1 MKIKDKIIDYCIK
14 NRISTT
20 EVADALGK
28 KGVYDNIK
36 PMIEGKYFVG
46 EIQTVF
52 TGFNSNY
59 QIHDQIKNT
68 KEGSIV
74 MIFTHECDN
83 RAVIGDLISKFLLLY
98 KGAKAIIVDG
108 LVRDIAS
115 IKRESFPVWSKGYTP
130 LGCHNKKVDLFP
142 IDKQKELEAQFNKA
156 IAVCDDGGVT
166 IIKNELINDET
177 YKNLIR
183 IEMQED
189 IWFYCL
195 DTLKWDTKQIVCE
208 KKYLLDNELLP
219 KTYIDNIEEL
229 KKPLD

>member
-1 MKIKDKIIDYCIK
+1 MKKKEKIIDYCIK

-28 KGVYDNIK
+28 SGVYDDIK
-36 PMIEGKYFVG
+36 PMIFGKYYVG
-46 EIQTVF
+46 EIHTVF
-52 TGFNSNY
+52 TGFKSNY
-59 QIHDQIKNT
+59 QIHEQIKEI

-74 MIFTHECDN
+74 MIFTHKCEN
-83 RAVIGDLISKFLLLY
+83 RAVIGDLISKFLILY
-98 KGAKAIIVDG
+98 RGAKAIIVDG

-115 IKRESFPVWSKGYTP
+115 IKRENFPVWSKGYTP
-130 LGCHNKKVDLFP
+130 LGCHNRKTEVFP
-142 IDKQKELEAQFNKA
+142 LDKQRELEKAYENA

-166 IIKNELINDET
+166 IIKNDLINEVT
-177 YKNLIR
+177 FENLMK

-195 DTLKWDTKQIVCE
+195 DTLKWNTKQIVCD
-208 KKYLLDNELLP
+208 KKYLIEKDLLP
-219 KTYIDNIEEL
+219 KAYLKSLEEL

>member
-1 MKIKDKIIDYCIK
+1 MNIKEKIIDYCVK

-28 KGVYDNIK
+28 KGVYDGIK
-36 PMIEGKYFVG
+36 PMIQGKYCVG
-46 EIQTVF
+46 EINTVF
-52 TGFNSNY
+52 AGFKSNY
-59 QIHDQIKNT
+59 QIHEKIREI

-74 MIFTHECDN
+74 MIFTHNCEN
-83 RAVIGDLISKFLLLY
+83 RAVIGDLISKFLILY
-98 KGAKAIIVDG
+98 RGAKAVIVDG

-115 IKRESFPVWSKGYTP
+115 IKRENFPVWSKGYTP
-130 LGCHNKKVDLFP
+130 LGCHNRKTELFP
-142 IDKQKELEAQFNKA
+142 LEKQKEIEESYNGA

-166 IIKNELINDET
+166 IIKNHFINQSTLD
-177 YKNLIR
+177 NLAK

-195 DTLKWDTKQIVCE
+195 DTLKWDTKQIVCD
-208 KKYLLDNELLP
+208 KKYLTQKDLLP
-219 KTYIDNIEEL
+219 KAYLKSLEEL